1 MIKSDSFRSEGS
13 WKSQE
18 TGSAFTRQSYGTIVK
33 DEREEARR
41 QRNITR
47 LLRQE
52 SNTFQNQYYCSTL
65 VVYFNVLTG
74 DMSRGIFLP
83 TLWLYVHSLGGSKS
97 FLGMIVSSYSMG
109 RIIAAP
115 AFGYLSENIG
125 HQQTMIFCNVVILG
139 GTLVYALAKSLPLL
153 LLANFIIGI
162 GAGR

>member
-18 TGSAFTRQSYGTIVK
+18 TASAFAKQNYGTIVK

-41 QRNITR
+41 RRNITR
-47 LLRQE
+47 LLHQE
-52 SNTFQNQYYCSTL
+52 SNTFQKQYYCSTL

-97 FLGMIVSSYSMG
+97 FLGMLVSSYSMG

-115 AFGYLSENIG
+115 GFGYLSEIFG
-125 HQQTMIFCNVVILG
+125 HQQTMIVCNVVIMG
-139 GTLVYALAKSLPLL
+139 GTLIYALANSLAVL